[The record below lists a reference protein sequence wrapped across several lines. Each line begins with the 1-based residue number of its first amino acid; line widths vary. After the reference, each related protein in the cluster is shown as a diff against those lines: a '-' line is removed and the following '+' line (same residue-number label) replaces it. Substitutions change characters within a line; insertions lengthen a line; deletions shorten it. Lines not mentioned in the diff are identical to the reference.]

1 MLNSEELRINWRMF
15 LFVSFFLFNDI
26 EKTKYNFILKSDF
39 YYYLNVMDYAQEAI
53 NQHKK
58 YR

>member
-1 MLNSEELRINWRMF
+1 MLNVNFKKSEAFQCF
-15 LFVSFFLFNDI
+15 LD
-26 EKTKYNFILKSDF
+26 FIDKNGILSSDF

>member
-1 MLNSEELRINWRMF
+1 MTGGCFYSS
-15 LFVSFFLFNDI
+15 VFLFNDI
-26 EKTKYNFILKSDF
+26 ENLIYNFILMSDL
-39 YYYLNVMDYAQEAI
+39 YYYLNWMDYAQEAI